1 MLRVKAT
8 IAVVLSAML
17 WLVAAAVWAQS
28 ESYPQIDISGYKKY
42 ETKTVSVIPD
52 KQYFNALSQLGGFMP
67 TYSGGPWQERLQL
80 RILGQLSKDL
90 SVSYDLEQQ
99 PESPERFDVKVK
111 YYNTELAFGDLT
123 ANFSGNEFVSASKTL
138 NGVMLTSKDTWY
150 DLTIVPSAKLKSQT
164 QALTS
169 QKGNNT
175 RGPYNL
181 GHGGIVEG
189 SEVLLLNDNV
199 MLRNVDYTIDYFE
212 GKITFNRQLSQT
224 DEFKYSYE
232 YTNII
237 DLFFPSLSRR
247 DFFGLQSRFTIDPEK
262 IGKTTPKPEPATISV
277 REVFP
282 SAGSLEAELQENEAS
297 GQYRLKSFPLIKF
310 SETLTFM
317 GTKLKKNE
325 DYIIRYD
332 SGDVKLLTR
341 FLPSTEEV
349 LTVEYRYY
357 QTSSETESIPGIGSR
372 GPYRTKALNLVPE
385 SERVEVDGKLFVRDL
400 DYTINYESGQII
412 FGVIIGPTSTVKTSY
427 KYNVLTIPQEE
438 ASKFPKEMQ
447 VGVTYLKES
456 AKKGGGAPTASS
468 IDHFSGQDIISK
480 NNLAFLSNR
489 PVPPTSEAAFTVRV
503 QRGGISY
510 LLTWEADYVIPTTAL
525 DPATG
530 YVITSPNVK
539 LAYINDRTDL
549 TDGYGTGTICFLT
562 TILPSDE
569 VTVSYTYKKGIV
581 GKYSGVGNGTQGPY
595 YLRNVKDIVPGS
607 ETIQVWEQ
615 GSSVINT
622 YVRNSSFEANAGDAG
637 YFINYNK
644 ENSSIT
650 FNKAL
655 SPTANFQII
664 YQYVPATSGNNED
677 ISMSAIGVDGS
688 FKIGDVFNINS
699 SWAKSES
706 DQVIIGDTSLESFRG
721 NGTKNYIIASPG
733 DIIEGTDKVY
743 VNNSLLNKDAD
754 YYVSNPDKR
763 TINLSFYYITPTS
776 ADAIVVEYKYQDP
789 NGFADTTKVKSDTA
803 FRLGAGVN
811 LFDNK
816 LSINGT
822 TKKVGFEFAP
832 LGSAASGAGAE
843 YEEYNVGFTP
853 GYQSL
858 SASYSYKFNQNPIGS
873 ARDKFTRSWDHSFS
887 TSVNP
892 NGLAAIGFSFRN
904 YTSLDDPTSAGGLHT
919 SDNEQNS
926 YSVSITP
933 ATFTKGE
940 LTIGTKGDLGLSQS
954 KSDVVD
960 RTNYST
966 SISNSLHYN
975 VSGGLTKNL
984 SFSIDH
990 QESEPT
996 TKNSAEAVVAKNN
1009 VQDNSY
1015 SMSLDLTALSLGT
1028 LQRWTTQASR
1038 QEHFEHLYLPTPES
1052 RSETLNET
1060 YHMDV
1065 QPFSWLSS
1073 ALDHNRQERVSYVVG
1088 QENPRSER
1096 SSVSAKYT
1104 PFGFLSFGG
1113 SYARSEAIPE
1123 TGSSFKTVGRT
1134 KAGDATW
1141 SVFSFRAIS
1150 LASRYALSDS
1160 IQRAP
1165 SGNIQVG
1172 TFTNSFSQGYTLTL
1186 NPIPVIP
1193 ISLGYSREDYK
1204 NRTDAVTSPVTTET
1218 RNDTLSASLTFNAI
1232 PKLSLSSD
1240 YTLKKTYD
1248 LIANNTLDK
1257 TVITSKASYQ
1267 VFSWGSLVY
1276 DRTDEMNGGEVQS
1289 GVVQVLKIQKLTQ
1302 SLGLSIN
1309 VPVDNP
1315 VMSSIT
1321 LLASLK
1327 NVEYHNLNNA
1337 NDDFNASLFSF
1348 EGTLN
1353 F

>member
-1 MLRVKAT
+1 
-8 IAVVLSAML
+8 ML
-17 WLVAAAVWAQS
+17 WLAAGVAWAQA

-42 ETKTVSVIPD
+42 ETKTISVSPD
-52 KQYFNALSQLGGFMP
+52 KQYFNALSQLGGFAP

-150 DLTIVPSAKLKSQT
+150 DVTVVPSAKLKSQT
-164 QALTS
+164 QALIS

-199 MLRNVDYTIDYFE
+199 LLRNVDYTIDYFE

-262 IGKTTPKPEPATISV
+262 IGKTAPKPEPATISV

-282 SAGSLEAELQENEAS
+282 STGSLEAEIQENEAS
-297 GQYRLKSFPLIKF
+297 GQYRLKASPLIKF

-332 SGDVKLLTR
+332 SGEIKLLTR

-349 LTVEYRYY
+349 LSVEYRYY

-372 GPYRTKALNLVPE
+372 GPYRTKNVNLVPE
-385 SERVEVDGKLFVRDL
+385 SERIEVDGKLFVRDL

-412 FGVIIGPTSTVKTSY
+412 FGVIIGPTSTVKAGY
-427 KYNVLTIPQEE
+427 KFNVLTLPQEE
-438 ASKFPKEMQ
+438 VSKFPKEMK

-456 AKKGGGAPTASS
+456 AKKGGGAPTTST
-468 IDHFSGQDIISK
+468 IDYFSGQDIISK
-480 NNLAFLSNR
+480 NNLAYLSNR
-489 PVPPTSEAAFTVRV
+489 PIQPTDEAAFTVRV

-510 LLTWEADYVIPTTAL
+510 LLTWEVDYIIPTTAL

-530 YVITSPNVK
+530 YVITTPNVP

-549 TDGYGTGTICFLT
+549 TDGLGTGTIYFQN

-569 VTVSYTYKKGIV
+569 VTVSYTYKKSIV
-581 GKYSGVGNGTQGPY
+581 SKYAGVGNGTKGPY
-595 YLRNVKDIVPGS
+595 YLRNVKNIVPGS

-615 GSSVINT
+615 GSSVITT
-622 YVRNSSFEANAGDAG
+622 YIRNSSFEANAGDTG

-644 ENSSIT
+644 DNTSVT
-650 FNKAL
+650 FNKEL
-655 SPTANFQII
+655 STTANFQVL
-664 YQYVPATSGNNED
+664 YQYIAETSGNNED

-721 NGTKNYIIASPG
+721 NGTKNYVLTSPG
-733 DIIEGTDKVY
+733 DIIDGSDNVY

-754 YYVSNPDKR
+754 YFISNPDKR

-789 NGFADTTKVKSDTA
+789 AGFADTTKLKSDTA

-816 LSINGT
+816 LSVSGT
-822 TKKVGFEFAP
+822 TKKIGFEFAP
-832 LGSAASGAGAE
+832 LGSAVSGAGSE
-843 YEEYNVGFTP
+843 YEEYNLGFTP
-853 GYQSL
+853 GYHAL
-858 SASYSYKFNQNPIGS
+858 STSYSYKYNQNPVGS
-873 ARDKFTRSWDHSFS
+873 ARDKFLRSWDHSFS

-892 NGLAAIGFSFRN
+892 NGLAAIGFSFRK
-904 YTSLDDPTSAGGLHT
+904 YTSLDDPSAGGLHA
-919 SDNEQNS
+919 SDNEQDS
-926 YSVSITP
+926 YSASITP
-933 ATFTKGE
+933 ATFARGE
-940 LTIGTKGDLGLSQS
+940 LSIATKGDVGFSQS

-960 RTNYST
+960 RTNYSAST
-966 SISNSLHYN
+966 SKSFHYN

-984 SFSIDH
+984 AFSVDH
-990 QESEPT
+990 QESEPIT
-996 TKNSAEAVVAKNN
+996 INSLEAQTARNN

-1015 SMSLDLTALSLGT
+1015 SMSLDLTGLSLGK

-1038 QEHFEHLYLPTPES
+1038 QEHFERKYLPTPEA
-1052 RSETLNET
+1052 RSETINET
-1060 YHMDV
+1060 YHMDI
-1065 QPFSWLSS
+1065 QPFSFLSS
-1073 ALDHNRQERVSYVVG
+1073 ALDHNRQERVSYVLG

-1096 SSVSAKYT
+1096 SSVGAKYT
-1104 PFGFLSFGG
+1104 PFGWLSFGG

-1123 TGSSFKTVGRT
+1123 TGSSFKTTGRT
-1134 KAGDATW
+1134 KAGDAAW

-1150 LASRYALSDS
+1150 LSSRYALSDS

-1165 SGNIQVG
+1165 SGNVQVG
-1172 TFTNSFSQGYTLTL
+1172 TFTNSFSQGYTLSL
-1186 NPIPVIP
+1186 NPIPVVP
-1193 ISLGYSREDYK
+1193 ISLGYAREDYK
-1204 NRTDAVTSPVTTET
+1204 NRTDAVTSPITTET

-1240 YTLKKTYD
+1240 YSLKKTYD

-1257 TVITSKASYQ
+1257 TVVTSKASYQ
-1267 VFSWGSLVY
+1267 IFSWGSLVY

-1289 GVVQVLKIQKLTQ
+1289 GIVQVIKIKKLTQ
-1302 SLGLSIN
+1302 SIGLNIN
-1309 VPVDNP
+1309 IPVDNP
-1315 VMSSIT
+1315 VMSSVS

-1337 NDDFNASLFSF
+1337 NDDFNASLLSF